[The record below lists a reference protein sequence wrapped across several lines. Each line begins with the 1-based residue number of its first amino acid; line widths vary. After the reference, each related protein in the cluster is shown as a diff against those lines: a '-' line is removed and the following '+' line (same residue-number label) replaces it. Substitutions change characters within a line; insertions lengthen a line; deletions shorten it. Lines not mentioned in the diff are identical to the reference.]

1 MLVLSTNLTLLIM
14 SAGMRRPAMQVSGLM
29 SRPHSRCG
37 LYVEVERGRGDCS
50 PTPAQQARH
59 GSGCRAAAA
68 TQHVE
73 RYRRWGNII
82 SALLPLFLFTIFS
95 FLPSSLFINYLLF
108 QSYLPSP
115 LSKSL
120 RINYFQYSYTQI
132 GSLPMLLLLCVGLL
146 LGGGRYCPVLALLA
160 LHQPVQAHRSR
171 RHPLPPSLLLC
182 RLRTRLEQRTEG
194 HPQHP
199 AGPGLPGDNMPSKQ
213 HFLSQPTMNTSLN

>member
-1 MLVLSTNLTLLIM
+1 
-14 SAGMRRPAMQVSGLM
+14 MQVSGLV
-29 SRPHSRCG
+29 SRQHSWCG

-82 SALLPLFLFTIFS
+82 SSLLPLFLFTLFF

-120 RINYFQYSYTQI
+120 RINYFQCSYTQVSGRESANAI
-132 GSLPMLLLLCVGLL
+132 VTMRGPAAGRGQVLSSSRSPCSAPACSGSP
-146 LGGGRYCPVLALLA
+146 
-160 LHQPVQAHRSR
+160 QPA
-171 RHPLPPSLLLC
+171 PPSPPLSA
-182 RLRTRLEQRTEG
+182 TMST
-194 HPQHP
+194 PDT
-199 AGPGLPGDNMPSKQ
+199 PGTTD
-213 HFLSQPTMNTSLN
+213 